1 MTDRPKRAFLVLA
14 PESHGGHLATDLL
27 VHAGCHGHSGS
38 HVPWRPEA
46 CRLGPT
52 DDKPWDHALPT
63 DVQPWD
69 EALPTTE
76 DPVVWRRSLPHGA
89 AWVDIAGMAGL
100 LRARG
105 YAVTALI
112 VTRDRHCAL
121 QSQLKW
127 RHVADL
133 ATGIANIE
141 RAWRHIFAHLEQAAV
156 PFVVASYEALVSY
169 PQAQDRL
176 LESLGLTPPAAR
188 LAVWDGNRKWYAP
201 AVE

>member
-1 MTDRPKRAFLVLA
+1 MAGRRKRAFLVLA
-14 PESHGGHLATDLL
+14 PEGHGGHLATDLL
-27 VHAGCHGHSGS
+27 VHAGCQGDSGG

-46 CRLGPT
+46 RRLGPD

-69 EALPTTE
+69 RAPPTE
-76 DPVVWRRSLPHGA
+76 QDPIVWRRSLPHGK
-89 AWVDIAGMAGL
+89 AWVDLCGMIEL
-100 LRARG
+100 LRARS
-105 YAVTALI
+105 YAVTALV
-112 VTRDRHCAL
+112 VTRDRYCAL

-127 RHVADL
+127 HHVGDL
-133 ATGIANIE
+133 ATGEANVE
-141 RAWRHIFAHLEQAAV
+141 RAWRHIFGHLERARV